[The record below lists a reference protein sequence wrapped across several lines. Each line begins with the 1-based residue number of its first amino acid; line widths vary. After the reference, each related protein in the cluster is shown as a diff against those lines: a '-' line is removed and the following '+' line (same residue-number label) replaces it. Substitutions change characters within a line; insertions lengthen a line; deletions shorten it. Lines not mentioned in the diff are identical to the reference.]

1 MKFIT
6 IVLILIAV
14 ALAALFIIKGSD
26 VLLLMAIAAI
36 IVGFWYAVF
45 TIPQE
50 EDEVQKDQELQ
61 TTQE

>member
-6 IVLILIAV
+6 IVLVLIAV

-26 VLLLMAIAAI
+26 ILLLLAIASI

-45 TIPQE
+45 TIPKE
-50 EDEVQKDQELQ
+50 EESNLDDNPQSKE
-61 TTQE
+61 T